1 MTTTRKQE
9 EALAWWAVALLAT
22 ILAATTVVVGAP
34 SHACLALTGAAASNA
49 LGQPD
54 LVSGGNGAG
63 LNQMDRPSSVET
75 DPVSRK
81 IFVSEQFTN
90 HRVLRFVLD
99 LFGRKGKRAL

>member
-22 ILAATTVVVGAP
+22 ILAATTVVVGAASP
-34 SHACLALTGAAASNA
+34 ACLPLTGAAASNA

-54 LVSGGNGAG
+54 LVSGAPGPG
-63 LNQMDRPSSVET
+63 LNQLSLADTIET

-81 IFVSEQFTN
+81 IFVGDDGN
-90 HRVLRFVLD
+90 NRLLRFVLD
-99 LFGRKGKRAL
+99 LFVRKGKRAL

>member
-22 ILAATTVVVGAP
+22 ILAATTVVVGAASP
-34 SHACLALTGAAASNA
+34 ACLPLTGAAASNA

-54 LVSGGNGAG
+54 LISSGGGPG
-63 LNQMDRPSSVET
+63 LNQMNNPNSVET
-75 DPVSRK
+75 DAVSRK
-81 IFVSEQFTN
+81 IFVSDTINQ
-90 HRVLRFVLD
+90 RVLRFVLD

>member
-22 ILAATTVVVGAP
+22 ILAATTVVVGAASP
-34 SHACLALTGAAASNA
+34 ACLPLTGAAASNA

-54 LVSGGNGAG
+54 LVSSGNGAG
-63 LNQMDRPSSVET
+63 LNQMLQPYSVET
-75 DPVSRK
+75 DAVSRK
-81 IFVSEQFTN
+81 IFVSELAN
-90 HRVLRFVLD
+90 ERVLRFVLD

>member
-22 ILAATTVVVGAP
+22 ILAATTVVVGAASP
-34 SHACLALTGAAASNA
+34 ACLPLTGAAASNA

-54 LVSGGNGAG
+54 LVSRTSGAG
-63 LNQMDRPSSVET
+63 LNQLFQPISVDT
-75 DPVSRK
+75 DAVSRK
-81 IFVSEQFTN
+81 IFVSDPNNQ
-90 HRVLRFVLD
+90 RVLRFVLD